1 MDVQSEFAEQ
11 NAMADFCF
19 HGPIITRN
27 ESRPDVVVSA
37 DITLRVNPTTGT
49 GEIVISRVDGRSE
62 VRGALAPDFIAAYAA
77 SFFAPT
83 ERITAMTRTGWARRI
98 TDHLL
103 DRQPSN
109 AEEIAAVEAE
119 GWAVEMRQG
128 EGEFDLPANFA
139 PFNALIRSLGEYYL
153 AVLEPIDET

>member
-1 MDVQSEFAEQ
+1 MDVPSDVAAQD
-11 NAMADFCF
+11 AMADFCF

-27 ESRPDVVVSA
+27 QARPDVVVSA
-37 DITLRVNPTTGT
+37 DITLRVDPLTGT
-49 GEIVISRVDGRSE
+49 GEIVIARVDGRSE

-98 TDHLL
+98 SDQLL
-103 DRQPSN
+103 DRRPSD
-109 AEEIAAVEAE
+109 ADEIAAVEAE

-128 EGEFDLPANFA
+128 EGEYDLPANFA
-139 PFNALIRSLGEYYL
+139 PFNALIRSRGEYFL
-153 AVLEPIDET
+153 AVLAPIDET